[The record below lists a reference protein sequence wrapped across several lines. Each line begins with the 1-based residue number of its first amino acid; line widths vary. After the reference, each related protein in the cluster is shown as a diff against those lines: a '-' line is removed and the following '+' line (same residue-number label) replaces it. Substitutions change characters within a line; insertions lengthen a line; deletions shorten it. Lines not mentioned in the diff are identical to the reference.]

1 MLPVPVAQPGPS
13 PMWDDCRVSEPT
25 FAELLAMP
33 GVVEQCDLR
42 GSFGFMAYHGGALEE
57 TTDVIA
63 RQAARRCGASYY
75 GVLQPESLQLH
86 FPSIT
91 VTPDSRRRCD
101 RSSITSTRSSRSTA
115 TTASRCAPR
124 SCSAAATA
132 SLAAH
137 IAGHLRVGAARVR
150 GRSTT
155 LEQIPIELQGL
166 HDRNPVNV
174 PRHAG
179 VQLELPPRARG
190 VGSFWADH
198 KGDALVPPHAALIDA
213 PRRRCRTSGRPQTPT
228 RP

>member
-63 RQAARRCGASYY
+63 GQAARRCGASYY

-91 VTPDSRRRCD
+91 VTPDESPAL
-101 RSSITSTRSSRSTA
+101 RSFLDHVDTVVTIHGFHRITMRTSILLGGRNRE
-115 TTASRCAPR
+115 
-124 SCSAAATA
+124 
-132 SLAAH
+132 LAAH
-137 IAGHLRVGAARVR
+137 IARHLRVALPDYEAID
-150 GRSTT
+150 T
-155 LEQIPIELQGL
+155 LKQIPVELQGL
-166 HDRNPVNV
+166 HARNPVNV

-179 VQLELPPRARG
+179 VQIELPPRARG
-190 VGSFWADH
+190 VGPFWADH
-198 KGDALVPPHAALIDA
+198 NGDTLVPHTHALIDGLVA
-213 PRRRCRTSGRPQTPT
+213 AVDEWTTAGTT